1 MHIAIAGGHS
11 AYARGAS
18 GFIDEYDCD
27 RELVAHLIPAFEDQG
42 WYVTDCSNDAATVN
56 GELAEECRAANE
68 SGADLFVAVHFNA
81 GGGTGTE
88 VWYHEG
94 SSAAS
99 YAESVSAELAS
110 ALGLRNRGP
119 KATTGLYVLNRTTMP
134 AILVEVCFVD
144 TEQDADA
151 WHAAPWDA
159 LVGAV
164 VRGLGGDYEAPA
176 PEPQGPTPEEV
187 EAGRVAG
194 LPDALKGYDD
204 LWPGD
209 WCIGAAEKAVERG
222 IMRGTSATTFDPWA
236 TLTRAMAVSVVANL
250 VKADVEPLPFDDIAE
265 WYTAAMVWAAKAG
278 IVSGNG
284 GSARPNDPCTR
295 AELAVMLWRSQ
306 GEPDPHGTPAGYPDW
321 HEVPQWAQ
329 KACAWAVEN
338 AVMGSK
344 GEIRPDDACTRAEAA
359 AMATAL

>member
-11 AYARGAS
+11 ANARGAS

-27 RELVAHLIPAFEDQG
+27 RAFVAHLIPAFEDQG
-42 WYVTDCSNDAATVN
+42 WYVTDCSNDSDSVN
-56 GELAEECRAANE
+56 GELAEECRIANE
-68 SGADLFVAVHFNA
+68 SGADLFIAVHFNA

-94 SSAAS
+94 SSAES
-99 YAESVSAELAS
+99 YAEGVSAELAS
-110 ALGLRNRGP
+110 ALGLRNRGA

-151 WHAAPWDA
+151 WHATGWDA

-164 VRGLGGDYEAPA
+164 VRGLGGDYEAPE
-176 PEPQGPTPEEV
+176 PEPQGPTPEEIDA
-187 EAGRVAG
+187 ERVAG
-194 LPDALKGYDD
+194 LPDALKGYSD

-209 WCIGAAEKAVERG
+209 WCIQAAQKAVERG
-222 IMRGTSATTFDPWA
+222 IMRGTSPTTFEPWA
-236 TLTRAMAVSVVANL
+236 ALTRAMAVSVVANL
-250 VKADVEPLPFDDIAE
+250 VKADVPPLPFDDIAE

-278 IVSGNG
+278 IVSGSG
-284 GSARPNDPCTR
+284 GSARPNDACTR

-344 GEIRPDDACTRAEAA
+344 GEMRPEDPCTRAEAA

>member
-11 AYARGAS
+11 ANARGAS
-18 GFIDEYDCD
+18 GLIDEYDCD
-27 RELVAHLIPAFEDQG
+27 RAFVAHLVPAFEGQG
-42 WYVTDCSNDAATVN
+42 WGVTDCSNDAGTVN

-68 SGADLFVAVHFNA
+68 SGADLFIAVHFNS

-88 VWYHEG
+88 VWYHPG
-94 SSAAS
+94 SSAES

-119 KATTGLYVLNRTTMP
+119 KATMGLYVLNRTTMP

-144 TEQDADA
+144 TKQDADA
-151 WHAAPWDA
+151 WHATSWDA

-164 VRGLGGDYEAPA
+164 VRGLGGDYAA
-176 PEPQGPTPEEV
+176 PEPELQGPTPEEV
-187 EAGRVAG
+187 EAERVAG
-194 LPDALKGYDD
+194 LPDALKGYSDM
-204 LWPGD
+204 WPGD
-209 WCIGAAEKAVERG
+209 WCIDAVQKAVERG
-222 IMRGTSATTFDPWA
+222 IMRGTSPTTFEPWA
-236 TLTRAMAVSVVANL
+236 ALTRAMAVSVVANL

-278 IVSGNG
+278 IVSGSG
-284 GSARPNDPCTR
+284 GSARPNDACTR

-306 GEPDPHGTPAGYPDW
+306 GEPDPHGTPQGYPDW
-321 HEVPQWAQ
+321 CEVPQWAQ
-329 KACAWAVEN
+329 KACAWAVEK

-344 GEIRPDDACTRAEAA
+344 GEIRPEDPCTRAEAA